1 MRHYPS
7 NPSNPGGE
15 SFCRRFSA
23 SSQNARLVPVDRPAQ
38 RKRKVFLEQQDTIA
52 PYTSNDGLNLDSGDC
67 IQECDAFAPTRRTLR
82 QFITAC
88 HDLDAVVRDIL
99 LPNPD
104 A

>member
-1 MRHYPS
+1 VI
-7 NPSNPGGE
+7 
-15 SFCRRFSA
+15 A
-23 SSQNARLVPVDRPAQ
+23 
-38 RKRKVFLEQQDTIA
+38 KVFPEQQDTIA
-52 PYTSNDGLNLDSGDC
+52 PYTSNDGNLDSGDC